1 MYNFSHS
8 ATNSCVLRCRKL
20 YPTNPV
26 YLFSYLDEDETID
39 KVKKLQRFDINS
51 KEFMDEELDPK
62 EFKDCC
68 IVLDDIEMISDKKL
82 KNKILDFFKKLL
94 QVGRHYNTSVIFA
107 CHEVCNGAETKTV
120 LNECHS
126 VTIFPKVYGNK
137 KLHYLL
143 DNYFGLDKL
152 QIERIKKLDSRAVT
166 IIRSY
171 PKVVVSEKEIF
182 II

>member
-1 MYNFSHS
+1 VFLLPKVNKEIDGFEELELDDDHSFQLIPDLNKKRDCIYVAAQSGAGKSHF
-8 ATNSCVLRCRKL
+8 CMEYLKEYIKL
-20 YPTNPV
+20 YPKNPV

-94 QVGRHYNTSVIFA
+94 QVVIITQ
-107 CHEVCNGAETKTV
+107 V
-120 LNECHS
+120 
-126 VTIFPKVYGNK
+126 
-137 KLHYLL
+137 
-143 DNYFGLDKL
+143 
-152 QIERIKKLDSRAVT
+152 
-166 IIRSY
+166 
-171 PKVVVSEKEIF
+171 
-182 II
+182 